1 MLSRT
6 YDTEFT
12 TNFEY
17 FMPKSDNKQKFTIL
31 YTHGFC
37 SDPWGR
43 KPEEIKKWCLK
54 NNIAMYR
61 YELAGHGSDAA
72 RFEQTD
78 INIWKAQILEI
89 IDKYIEGDIV
99 LVGSSLGGW
108 LSMIAAINRPNRI
121 KGLVGLAAAPDFTV
135 DNIKCAN
142 HWRQPV
148 ESEFQADFQSDWQA
162 QLGGNGDT
170 SGVSR
175 MVLHHMKYAT
185 PAQIEEMEKYGKI
198 TYPGQN
204 ITFTVT
210 KRLIDSGNENL
221 ILDKESIDIFCPVV
235 LIQGMQDT
243 SVDWHKAL
251 KIAERVKTNDVIV
264 KLLKNTG
271 HRLNDDFAINEI
283 LSALDTFL

>member
-6 YDTEFT
+6 YDTRFT

-17 FMPKSDNKQKFTIL
+17 INKEFSGKQKFSIL

-61 YELAGHGSDAA
+61 YELAGHGSDIA
-72 RFEQTD
+72 RFEETD
-78 INIWKAQILEI
+78 INIYKAQILEI

-99 LVGSSLGGW
+99 VVGSSLGGW
-108 LSMIAAINRPNRI
+108 LSLLAAINRPDRI
-121 KGLVGLAAAPDFTV
+121 TGFVGLAAAPDFT
-135 DNIKCAN
+135 
-142 HWRQPV
+142 
-148 ESEFQADFQSDWQA
+148 ADY
-162 QLGGNGDT
+162 
-170 SGVSR
+170 
-175 MVLHHMKYAT
+175 MKYAT
-185 PAQIEEMEKYGKI
+185 PAQIEEMEKFGKI
-198 TYPGQN
+198 SYPGQN

-221 ILDKESIDIFCPVV
+221 VLDKESIDILCPVV

>member
-6 YDTEFT
+6 YDTKFT
-12 TNFEY
+12 TNSEH

-37 SDPWGR
+37 SDPWGK
-43 KPEEIKKWCLK
+43 KPEEVKKWCLK
-54 NNIAMYR
+54 HDIAMYR

-72 RFEQTD
+72 HFEETD

-121 KGLVGLAAAPDFTV
+121 KGLVGLAAAPDFT
-135 DNIKCAN
+135 
-142 HWRQPV
+142 
-148 ESEFQADFQSDWQA
+148 ADY
-162 QLGGNGDT
+162 
-170 SGVSR
+170 
-175 MVLHHMKYAT
+175 MKYAT

-221 ILDKESIDIFCPVV
+221 ILDKESIDIFCPII